1 MRWKSRFTAWSVI
14 WLTMAALCVAGGA
27 GAMEAGLSATQGRV
41 ACRYDGDGPS
51 LEGIKI
57 LRDSMAGSAK
67 DGKAEGAVT
76 AWAQVSNTELTAK
89 ELGSTLEV
97 DALWIDGDSRQ
108 IWSWNVI
115 RGSLPVFGTAR
126 VCALDGKSAR
136 KLFGSS
142 DIVGQQVEID
152 GVSYTVACVFE
163 LPEGLTA
170 WGADPGNG
178 LALCPAA
185 ALAEPAPF
193 QALDF
198 DVIPQDAQTPKEWVE
213 AWLNESRTP
222 QPIWMDALWQQHR
235 LLALAAQCAPTVLLF
250 SILWTLGKAG
260 LGLLRSTAREARVC
274 WSDRSLPVERGW
286 RIWAFGLAFAGAL
299 GVLAAWAVSLA
310 QISLDVPPDY
320 LPTRWSDLS
329 FWGTLARESAQ
340 EQAARQMLGALRPDM
355 LRARLYDLS
364 LGFSLASIPILGLAR
379 HHLRQSAS
387 SRPSWLRITGIFL
400 CGAISLP
407 LALWCVRALGLP
419 AALPKGWF
427 PLTMVFIAVAQ
438 LAEGYPPAKLL
449 TTYISQNQ
457 KEVSL

>member
-1 MRWKSRFTAWSVI
+1 MGWKSRFVAWGVI
-14 WLTMAALCVAGGA
+14 CLAMAALCVAGGA
-27 GAMEAGLSATQGRV
+27 GAMEAALSATQGRV

-51 LEGIKI
+51 LEELKI
-57 LRDSMAGSAK
+57 LRDSITGSEK
-67 DGKAEGAVT
+67 DGKAEGVVT
-76 AWAQVSNTELTAK
+76 AWTQTSNTELAVDG
-89 ELGSTLEV
+89 LGSALEV
-97 DALWIDGDSRQ
+97 DALWIDGEAWR
-108 IWSWNVI
+108 IWSWDVV
-115 RGSLPVFGTAR
+115 RGALPVFGTER

-142 DIVGQQVEID
+142 DILGQQVEID

-163 LPEGLTA
+163 LPDGLAA

-185 ALAEPAPF
+185 ALAEPPLF

-222 QPIWMDALWQQHR
+222 QPVWTDALWQQRR
-235 LLALAAQCAPTVLLF
+235 LLALAAQCAPIMLLF
-250 SILWTLGKAG
+250 FILWTLGKAG
-260 LGLLRSTAREARVC
+260 FRLLRSANREARIC
-274 WSDRSLPVERGW
+274 WSDRSLPVARGW
-286 RIWAFGLAFAGAL
+286 RIWALGLAGAGAL
-299 GVLAAWAVSLA
+299 GILAVWAASLVP
-310 QISLDVPPDY
+310 ISLDVPPDY

-340 EQAARQMLGALRPDM
+340 EQAARQMLGALRSDM
-355 LRARLYDLS
+355 LRSRSYDLS
-364 LGFSLASIPILGLAR
+364 MGFSLAALPFLGLAR
-379 HHLRQSAS
+379 HHLRDSAGA
-387 SRPSWLRITGIFL
+387 SWLRMSVVFL
-400 CGAISLP
+400 CGALSLP
-407 LALWCVRALGLP
+407 LALWCAQALGLP

-438 LAEGYPPAKLL
+438 LAERYPKLL
-449 TTYISQNQ
+449 TTYIHQN